1 MSKATDLAALANGIG
16 DLAYLD
22 TVAAADVTGLGLLA
36 VEDSVAA
43 ADVVGLGDLAVL
55 DTVGATEIAD
65 GAVTTAKLGTN
76 EQRKLPRAFAT
87 FNGSNGALRDGLG
100 MTCTRTNTGL
110 YTITLDPAAPDTD
123 YTVLIQGAGTTNVSS
138 DESTSSA
145 RTASTFYIRSRNTST
160 NTAADADFL
169 SIAVLW

>member
-1 MSKATDLAALANGIG
+1 MGKARDLASLANSIGALASQ
-16 DLAYLD
+16 D
-22 TVAAADVTGLGLLA
+22 TVDVADVI
-36 VEDSVAA
+36 
-43 ADVVGLGDLAVL
+43 GLGDLAVL
-55 DTVGATEIAD
+55 DTVAAANVSGLGALAVLNTVGASQID
-65 GAVTTAKLGTN
+65 NGAVTAAKLGTD

-87 FNGSNGALRDGLG
+87 FDGSNGALRDGLG

-138 DESTSSA
+138 DEATASA

-169 SIAVLW
+169 SVAVLW

>member
-1 MSKATDLAALANGIG
+1 MGKARDLAVLANAIG

-43 ADVVGLGDLAVL
+43 ADVTGLGALAVL
-55 DTVGATEIAD
+55 NTVGASQID
-65 GAVTTAKLGTN
+65 NGAVTTAKLGTD

-87 FNGSNGALRDGLG
+87 FNGATGALRDGLG

-123 YTVLIQGAGTTNVSS
+123 YTVFIQGAGTTNISS

-160 NTAADADFL
+160 NTAADADFF
-169 SIAVLW
+169 SVAVLW